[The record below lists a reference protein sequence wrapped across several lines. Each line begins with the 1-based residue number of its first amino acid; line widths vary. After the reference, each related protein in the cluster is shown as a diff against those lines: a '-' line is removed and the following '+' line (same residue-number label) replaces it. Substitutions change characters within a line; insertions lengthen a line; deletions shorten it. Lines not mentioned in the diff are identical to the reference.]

1 MSPHNINLYWQE
13 VLANQ
18 ESSTE
23 GSENHTGLWHP
34 VQGVVTTISTVRT
47 AVTTIIIMI
56 PYTVDVGVAWIP
68 CFSVPLD
75 YKKKSRSHGIFFTMV
90 TGPPAVKFSI
100 VVTQSWTITG
110 SFGWN
115 HRP

>member
-1 MSPHNINLYWQE
+1 MSPFNINLYWQE

-34 VQGVVTTISTVRT
+34 VQGVVTTISTIRT
-47 AVTTIIIMI
+47 AVTAIIIMI

-75 YKKKSRSHGIFFTMV
+75 YKK
-90 TGPPAVKFSI
+90 
-100 VVTQSWTITG
+100 IT
-110 SFGWN
+110 
-115 HRP
+115 